1 VNGCVYRSHSLHVR
15 RSPSLALR
23 RRQGIGAKPIGYDDF
38 QAIAKREGEK
48 RRDEQCSSAVRVNQQ
63 NRRKI
68 GVLART
74 HNVRPYEC
82 VHGAEANQILSF
94 VNIRTEPNKFD
105 FHNRLYDDFLKEK
118 KND

>member
-1 VNGCVYRSHSLHVR
+1 MLCGDAPPSTLIDWRELHVNGCVYRSHSLHVR

-23 RRQGIGAKPIGYDDF
+23 RRQGIGTKSIGYDDF

-74 HNVRPYEC
+74 HNVRLRVCSWCGGKSDFIICKYP
-82 VHGAEANQILSF
+82 H
-94 VNIRTEPNKFD
+94 RTK
-105 FHNRLYDDFLKEK
+105 
-118 KND
+118 